1 MYVPSWLYMYMYVT
15 IISATW
21 DTLASCIIQ
30 EYVKLRLNS
39 GNDYK
44 ALF

>member
-1 MYVPSWLYMYMYVT
+1 MYAPSWLYIYVT
-15 IISATW
+15 FISATW

-30 EYVKLRLNS
+30 EYVKIRLNS

-44 ALF
+44 VLS